1 MLASIDVGSNTVRML
16 LGRVDDQGR
25 LIPLRYERAI
35 TRLGG
40 DFVQEI
46 GLAPESMERTLLAL
60 KGFSEILREHPP
72 ESIRMAGTAALRR
85 AANRNEF
92 IDKVKQQTGLD
103 LEVIEGQEE
112 AHFSALGVLE
122 ALDPKPSVSLIID
135 IGGGSTELV
144 LLQGSTI
151 CFRESYPLG
160 VVRLCEEH
168 NQRSERRNIIDETI
182 SRFEHDLSRAGCAQL
197 IQSKECEFVGT
208 AGTVTTLAAMDQQMA
223 NYDWRKINN
232 YLLPLKTLEL
242 QYEMLAP
249 MNVSERENLTGLEVG
264 RGDLVMPGIE
274 IITALAVRFSRPH
287 IRVSD
292 FGLLEGLLLDL
303 STSSID

>member
-25 LIPLRYERAI
+25 LIPLRYERVI

-40 DFVQEI
+40 DFDQEK

-60 KGFSEILREHPP
+60 KDFSDILREHPP
-72 ESIRMAGTAALRR
+72 RSIRMAGTAALRR
-85 AANRNEF
+85 ATNRNEF
-92 IDKVKQQTGLD
+92 IDKVKRHTGLN
-103 LEVIEGQEE
+103 LEVIDGQKE

-122 ALDPKPSVSLIID
+122 ALDPKPSVSLVID

-144 LLQGSTI
+144 LLEGSRVR
-151 CFRESYPLG
+151 FRESYPLG
-160 VVRLCEEH
+160 VVRLCEEYA
-168 NQRSERRNIIDETI
+168 QGSERRDVIIETI
-182 SRFEHDLSRAGCAQL
+182 SRFEQDLSRAGYEQL
-197 IQSKECEFVGT
+197 VRSKDCEFVGT
-208 AGTVTTLAAMDQQMA
+208 AGTVTTLAALDQQMA

-249 MNVSERENLTGLEVG
+249 MDVSERENLTGLETG
-264 RGDLVMPGIE
+264 RGDLIMPGIE
-274 IITALAVRFSRPH
+274 ILTTLAVRFFRPH